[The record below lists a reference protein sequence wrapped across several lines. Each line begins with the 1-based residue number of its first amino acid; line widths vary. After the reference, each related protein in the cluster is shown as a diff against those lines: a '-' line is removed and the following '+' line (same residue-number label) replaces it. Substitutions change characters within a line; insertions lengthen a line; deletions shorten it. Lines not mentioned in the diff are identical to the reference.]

1 MQVQRETAR
10 KARKTTNYMGE
21 AQTAYQQ
28 IDPTLTTEFTG
39 YDRLT
44 DEGKITAMVR
54 ILPDES
60 EEDATALT
68 EALAEGDEGTIVTD
82 KTPFYATMG
91 GQQGDVGVIE
101 AGNNRFAVRD
111 TIHLK
116 GGKVG
121 HTGKVLSGMFQIGET
136 VTLTVDAAN
145 RENTAKNHSG
155 THLLHEALREVLGN
169 HVN

>member
-1 MQVQRETAR
+1 MIRETLASPEAHKGRTFLAERGFTVDEAGFQKAMQVQRETAR

-68 EALAEGDEGTIVTD
+68 EALAEGDEGTGCGRVLC
-82 KTPFYATMG
+82 P
-91 GQQGDVGVIE
+91 VGP
-101 AGNNRFAVRD
+101 R
-111 TIHLK
+111 
-116 GGKVG
+116 
-121 HTGKVLSGMFQIGET
+121 Q
-136 VTLTVDAAN
+136 
-145 RENTAKNHSG
+145 
-155 THLLHEALREVLGN
+155 LLACALRVRFVWWIGGR
-169 HVN
+169 